1 MNEDTI
7 KQELIQLNE
16 SHKKFEEE
24 SKIKLEKILNEHTD
38 AISRNNTFQSSLQVA
53 HDELKHF
60 EEQYEIYKQDIQQ
73 YVQSIDEQR
82 SLISDIENKL
92 QVFLNFILYVFFY

>member
-24 SKIKLEKILNEHTD
+24 SKTKLEKILTERTD
-38 AISRNNTFQSSLQVA
+38 AISQSKSFQSSLQITQ
-53 HDELKHF
+53 DELKHY
-60 EEQYEIYKQDIQQ
+60 EETYEQYIQDIQK
-73 YVQSIDEQR
+73 YLQSIDEQR
-82 SLISDIENKL
+82 SLISDIETKL
-92 QVFLNFILYVFFY
+92 QVFGIY